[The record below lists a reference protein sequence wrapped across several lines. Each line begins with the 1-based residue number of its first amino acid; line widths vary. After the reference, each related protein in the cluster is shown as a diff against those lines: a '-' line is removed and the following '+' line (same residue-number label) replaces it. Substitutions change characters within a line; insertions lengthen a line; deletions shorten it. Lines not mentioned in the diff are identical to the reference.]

1 MIKYYTIKFFV
12 EYFDDK
18 INQEYI
24 TENIADKICDV
35 LGCDY
40 HKMGF
45 ILLHPDHDCKDLGS
59 LYLKKNKAKF
69 YKRNIVS
76 RMYGEKYKDEV
87 SSPRLIYESY
97 RSEFAS
103 YSNFTID
110 IDYPL
115 KSTGCL
121 EFEIVVKKSLLRKKK
136 ITLEEYIKIL
146 NILNDH
152 NFKVNTSF
160 IHLYRGSGSRV
171 IAMGFATFL
180 NTIEEN
186 YIRERAIAH
195 MFDWKNKLVDVF
207 MYNTFPKECLDD
219 KQLAKLTKIVGKNN
233 VKTYK
238 DYVIFKSCRLSII
251 YLFQKYLPTIKKL
264 RLRRFFKKN
273 KMM

>member
-1 MIKYYTIKFFV
+1 MFKYYTIKFFV

-45 ILLHPDHDCKDLGS
+45 ILFHPDYISRDIGKT
-59 LYLKKNKAKF
+59 YLKKNKAKF
-69 YKRNIVS
+69 YKCNIVS
-76 RMYGEKYKDEV
+76 IMYGEKYKEDC
-87 SSPRLIYESY
+87 SSPWIFYESY

-103 YSNFTID
+103 DSDFTIY
-110 IDYPL
+110 IKYPP

-160 IHLYRGSGSRV
+160 VHLYRGSGSRV

-186 YIRERAIAH
+186 YIMDRAIAH
-195 MFDWKNKLVDVF
+195 RFDWKNKLVDVF